1 MALTAV
7 LNHSVFFLNTSAS
20 CSKSSRAFLK
30 LPRDPCSILSRRM
43 SGNHERTR
51 DVTVLVYCDWPP
63 TTDLSPEWTHDAAT
77 FALKYI
83 SADTIAP
90 NIWPECVLFF
100 WVFFARQPACLQ
112 LHAYGR
118 NGHIVASARDM
129 NLFWEHFLAGTPQ
142 PTHLLGLF
150 AARRPPLSL
159 RAYGSLWEQNN
170 CASAWTIA
178 HT

>member
-1 MALTAV
+1 MLQ
-7 LNHSVFFLNTSAS
+7 VF
-20 CSKSSRAFLK
+20 
-30 LPRDPCSILSRRM
+30 PHLSETPWRSPQHPKPRM

-83 SADTIAP
+83 SVDTIAP
-90 NIWPECVLFF
+90 NIWAECVLFF

-129 NLFWEHFLAGTPQ
+129 NLFWGHFRAGTPR

-159 RAYGSLWEQNN
+159 RAYGSLWEQSN